1 MFSEAEQLAIREKTK
16 QLKSVQEGKLI
27 PKELDAQITQ
37 RRLAWIEENL
47 ELLLRKYG
55 HLSPEEQAYNILF
68 FDHMRINPDHVKM
81 TRISETKIRTDSY
94 SFCPYLEACS
104 LLNLDTRVV
113 CKEMLEE
120 SVKKMVKAIH
130 PKLEFSRNYANL
142 RPYQH
147 FCEEYIE
154 FTG

>member
-1 MFSEAEQLAIREKTK
+1 MFSEAEQIAIREKTR
-16 QLKSVQEGKLI
+16 QLKSVQEGKTT

-37 RRLAWIEENL
+37 RRLDWIEENL
-47 ELLLRKYG
+47 ETMLKKYG
-55 HLSPEEQAYNILF
+55 HLPPEEQAFNIIF
-68 FDHMRINPDHVKM
+68 FDHMGINPDHVKM

-104 LLNLDTRVV
+104 SLNLDTKVV
-113 CKEMLEE
+113 CKEMLEV
-120 SVKKMVKAIH
+120 SVKKMVKVIH
-130 PKLEFSRNYANL
+130 PKLEFSRNYSNL
-142 RPYQH
+142 RPYQD

>member
-1 MFSEAEQLAIREKTK
+1 MFSEAEQLAIRDKTE
-16 QLKSVQEGKLI
+16 QLRSVQDGKLTL
-27 PKELDAQITQ
+27 KELDAQITQ

-47 ELLLRKYG
+47 ELLLRKYD
-55 HLSPEEQAYNILF
+55 HLPPEEQAYNIIF

-120 SVKKMVKAIH
+120 SIKKMVKAIH
-130 PKLEFSRNYANL
+130 PKLEFSRNYKNL
-142 RPYQH
+142 RPYQP

-154 FTG
+154 FSD